1 MVVPAAQAVA
11 AAQVLLEE
19 RVPQAALSRVAA
31 TGAPGAAVVQAVLVA
46 TVLRVRLGRR
56 VATAAMLATAVLVAL
71 AVLPVWVPVRLQA
84 VQTAQVAMA
93 ALAVTQATAQL
104 ALVVATGV
112 MQPRFQRQVTE
123 ATATRAA
130 TAAWA
135 EVVALLVRAVG
146 RLDRLARKVPEATV
160 VMRAVA
166 VLAATVDPG
175 LMPPKRFIAAAARVA
190 TAGLRVSQG
199 PVAVAVCLAPL
210 GQTEMAATVVM
221 AAAVARV
228 FPIL

>member
-1 MVVPAAQAVA
+1 
-11 AAQVLLEE
+11 
-19 RVPQAALSRVAA
+19 
-31 TGAPGAAVVQAVLVA
+31 
-46 TVLRVRLGRR
+46 
-56 VATAAMLATAVLVAL
+56 MLATAVLVAL

-93 ALAVTQATAQL
+93 ALAVTQATAEL

-228 FPIL
+228 FPIP